1 MDQAVSFF
9 TVSTPDLNAAWTFYV
24 EGLGWEPLMNVP
36 GEVIFFQVAPGVVLG
51 FFEAGHFVADL
62 GEQGASADPKPGGFT
77 LAHNVDSPEEVDRVL
92 AEAKSAGGNIVKPG
106 QYASFGG
113 YHGHFA
119 DPNGV
124 LWEVA
129 HNPSWRV
136 DEDGTVHL
144 G

>member
-1 MDQAVSFF
+1 MEQAVSFF
-9 TVSTPDLNAAWTFYV
+9 TVSTEDLDAAWRFYV

-36 GEVIFFQVAPGVVLG
+36 GEVIFFQVAKGVILG

-62 GEQGASADPKPGGFT
+62 GERGRSAEARPGGFT
-77 LAHNVDSPEEVDRVL
+77 LAHNVESPEQVDQVL
-92 AEAKSAGGNIVKPG
+92 KDAAAAGATIVKPG

-129 HNPSWRV
+129 HNPGWSV

>member
-9 TVSTPDLNAAWTFYV
+9 TVSTTDLDAAWRFYV
-24 EGLGWEPLMNVP
+24 EGLGWEPKMNVP
-36 GEVIFFQVAPGVVLG
+36 GEILFFQVAPGVVLG

-62 GEQGASADPKPGGFT
+62 GNKAAPIEKPRGFT
-77 LAHNVDSPEEVDRVL
+77 LSHNVGSAEEVDGL
-92 AEAKSAGGNIVKPG
+92 LAAAEAAGARIVKPG

-124 LWEVA
+124 VWEVA
-129 HNPSWRV
+129 HNPGWRV
-136 DEDGTVHL
+136 DGDGTVHL

>member
-1 MDQAVSFF
+1 
-9 TVSTPDLNAAWTFYV
+9 
-24 EGLGWEPLMNVP
+24 MNVP
-36 GEVIFFQVAPGVVLG
+36 GEVIFFQVAPGVILA

-62 GEQGASADPKPGGFT
+62 GEGGAGGESEPRGFT
-77 LAHNVDSPEEVDRVL
+77 LAYNVGSPEEVDRVL
-92 AEAKSAGGNIVKPG
+92 NDAAAAGGTIVKPG

-129 HNPSWRV
+129 HNPGWSV

-144 G
+144 S